1 MPEQIVKGQ
10 QDFNTDASAY
20 NAADFQIRQAINK
33 INTAE
38 PATVGSVSG
47 GGVAKAG
54 TLSATPMVNLVTGTG
69 EGMAQ
74 SPLFTIPYFRYQ
86 GGENAVIVD
95 PKPGD
100 VGLNVY
106 AMRDTEAMKQG
117 DGSACNP
124 GSARRYSKGD
134 GFFLSGFLN
143 KTPRRYV
150 MVDDE
155 GITIDDGQGGRLE
168 LKGGRLTITAP
179 NGIAVNAPGNVAVD
193 APQTTF
199 TGQVNAAGNMTAG
212 NISMQGHRHTDV
224 EAGPDTSG
232 GPI

>member
-1 MPEQIVKGQ
+1 MAEQIVKGQ
-10 QDFNTDASAY
+10 QDFNTDASPY
-20 NAADFQIRQAINK
+20 NAENFHIRQEINK

-54 TLSATPMVNLVTGTG
+54 TLSATPMVNLVAGTG
-69 EGMAQ
+69 EGIEQ

-106 AMRDTEAMKQG
+106 AMRDTEVMKQG
-117 DGSACNP
+117 DGSPCNP

-134 GFFLSGFLN
+134 GFFFSSFLN
-143 KTPRRYV
+143 KQPRRYV

-155 GITIDDGQGGRLE
+155 GITLDDGEGGRLE

-179 NGIAVNAPGNVAVD
+179 NGVTVNAPGNVAID
-193 APQTTF
+193 APETTF
-199 TGQVNAAGNMTAG
+199 TGQVKANGNMTAG
-212 NISMQGHRHTDV
+212 KISMQGHRHTGV

>member
-1 MPEQIVKGQ
+1 MADQIVKGQ

-20 NAADFQIRQAINK
+20 NAANFHIRQELNK

-38 PATVGSVSG
+38 PATVGAVSG
-47 GGVAKAG
+47 GGVDKAG
-54 TLSATPMVNLVTGTG
+54 TLSATPIVNLVTGTG
-69 EGMAQ
+69 EGMEQ

-106 AMRDTEAMKQG
+106 AMRDTEVMKQG
-117 DGSACNP
+117 NGSACNP

-134 GFFLSGFLN
+134 GFFFSGFIN
-143 KTPRRYV
+143 KKPRRYV

-155 GITIDDGQGGRLE
+155 GLTLDDGEGGRLE

-179 NGIAVNAPGNVAVD
+179 NGITINAPGNVTVD
-193 APQTTF
+193 TPQTTF
-199 TGQVNAAGNMTAG
+199 TGEVQAQGNMTAG
-212 NISMQGHRHTDV
+212 NISMQGHRHTGV

-232 GPI
+232 GPV